1 MVLQNFIQNM
11 SVILIKTSIFHF
23 GQKVP
28 FEIRTVNYYGFSQNE
43 PNEIKMSEF
52 LEFSVKN
59 DQFGKLPLDVL
70 PALGVL
76 SLNERIDTFYR
87 TDTFRYLQMIDIIRF
102 YTAMCSERFFLF
114 SALETLECVGLI
126 RN

>member
-11 SVILIKTSIFHF
+11 SVKILIKTSIFHF

-28 FEIRTVNYYGFSQNE
+28 FEIQTVNYYGFSQNE

-52 LEFSVKN
+52 LEFTVKN
-59 DQFGKLPLDVL
+59 NQFGKLPLDVL
-70 PALGVL
+70 PELGVL

-102 YTAMCSERFFLF
+102 YTAMCSERFFYFLHWRPF
-114 SALETLECVGLI
+114 IDKGVLD
-126 RN
+126 

>member
-1 MVLQNFIQNM
+1 M
-11 SVILIKTSIFHF
+11 
-23 GQKVP
+23 P
-28 FEIRTVNYYGFSQNE
+28 FEIQTVNNYGFGQNE

-102 YTAMCSERFFLF
+102 YTAMCSERFFYFLHWRPYIL
-114 SALETLECVGLI
+114 STRVCWIDKKLGCECLI
-126 RN
+126 VILSRKDYYQF